1 MFENKDIERAAQK
14 CCDSIRQFG
23 KVAAERLKM
32 FADNMAELAAKK
44 RYLFQRMNDF
54 YIISQA
60 PNKKIAHLALYG
72 KKARTRKKN
81 LNRIK
86 KHMGVTKNGRK

>member
-14 CCDSIRQFG
+14 CCDGIKLFVEG
-23 KVAAERLKM
+23 AAEMLKTI
-32 FADNMAELAAKK
+32 AANMAEWARKNRDFLQRANDLA
-44 RYLFQRMNDF
+44 
-54 YIISQA
+54 IISRA
-60 PNKKIAHLALYG
+60 PNRKIAHLALYG